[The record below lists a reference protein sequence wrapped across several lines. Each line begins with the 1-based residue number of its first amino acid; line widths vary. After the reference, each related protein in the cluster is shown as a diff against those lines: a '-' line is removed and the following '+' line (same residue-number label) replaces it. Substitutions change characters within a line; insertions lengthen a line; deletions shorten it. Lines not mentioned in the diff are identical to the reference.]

1 VARTLAFSFDGQLF
15 KCGLEKVD
23 RAALYGTIDVE
34 TRDEKGSPCSVAV
47 LAQDQRTLV
56 PQGGTAL
63 GYLSPDGRWIERAE
77 LLAVNEQGNRINTV
91 PSSFDAPIALETKTS
106 VARFL
111 DHSIRSSYL
120 LATIDSLP
128 KPLEE
133 ALDQGQIYKFDF
145 AYRAGV
151 NADPAFM
158 LKGQENALWLLV
170 GIPNNINFVSL
181 TQIAV
186 LQDDA
191 DDARASADDEL
202 DFEML

>member
-1 VARTLAFSFDGQLF
+1 MARTLEFRFEGQSF

-34 TRDEKGSPCSVAV
+34 TRDDKGSRCDVAV

-63 GYLSPDGRWIERAE
+63 GYMSPAGRWIERGD
-77 LLAVNEQGNRINTV
+77 LIAVNERGDRINTV
-91 PSSFDAPIALETKTS
+91 PSSFDGAIDLEAQTT

-120 LATIDSLP
+120 LDAIDGLP
-128 KPLEE
+128 KPLET
-133 ALDQGQIYKFDF
+133 ALDKGVIYKFDF

-151 NADPAFM
+151 NADPTFM
-158 LKGQENALWLLV
+158 LKGQDNALWMLV
-170 GIPNNINFVSL
+170 GAPNNINFVSL
-181 TQIAV
+181 TQAAV
-186 LQDDA
+186 LQA
-191 DDARASADDEL
+191 DDGEGAAADDEL